1 MNISIIVAM
10 ANERVIGV
18 NNGLPWDLP
27 ADMKH
32 FRELTLGKPIIMG
45 RKTYESIG
53 RPLPGRRNI
62 VVSRNSEL
70 KIPGVDVVSTLDDA
84 ISMVS
89 NVQEIM
95 IIGGAQL
102 YADALSKANKI
113 YLTKINLDIKG
124 DSFFPQFNESEW
136 TVLQKDDFE
145 CNELNKIDFS
155 FIVLEKKNNIM

>member
-95 IIGGAQL
+95 IVGGAQL

>member
-1 MNISIIVAM
+1 M

-95 IIGGAQL
+95 IVGGAQL

>member
-1 MNISIIVAM
+1 LNISIIVAM

-95 IIGGAQL
+95 IVGGAQL